1 MAYYNLIIYKII
13 VFYIPQKN
21 RNIKKTYY
29 KKIGIIENVKDK
41 DLSDTTINLYK
52 KLDTGYIIAIA
63 NKKQRDNKIDPYY
76 EKLNQKSEKQYQELR
91 KNTRLKQVNLD
102 IKKQHF
108 NIKYNDLIQDMDIIK
123 QFIKNID

>member
-29 KKIGIIENVKDK
+29 KKTGIIENVKDK

-52 KLDTGYIIAIA
+52 KLDTGYIIAIV
-63 NKKQRDNKIDPYY
+63 NKKQRDNTIDPYY

-108 NIKYNDLIQDMDIIK
+108 NIKYNDPIQDMDIIK
-123 QFIKNID
+123 QFIKDID

>member
-29 KKIGIIENVKDK
+29 KKIGIIENVKNK
-41 DLSDTTINLYK
+41 DLSDTTINMYQ
-52 KLDTGYIIAIA
+52 KLDTGYIIAIV
-63 NKKQRDNKIDPYY
+63 NKKQRDNTIDPYY
-76 EKLNQKSEKQYQELR
+76 EKLNQKSEKQYQEL
-91 KNTRLKQVNLD
+91 KNNTRLKQVNLD
-102 IKKQHF
+102 IKKQYF

>member
-1 MAYYNLIIYKII
+1 MVYYNLIIYKII

-52 KLDTGYIIAIA
+52 KLDTGYIIAIV
-63 NKKQRDNKIDPYY
+63 NKKQRDNTIDPYY

-102 IKKQHF
+102 IKKQYF
-108 NIKYNDLIQDMDIIK
+108 NIKYNELIQDMDIIK